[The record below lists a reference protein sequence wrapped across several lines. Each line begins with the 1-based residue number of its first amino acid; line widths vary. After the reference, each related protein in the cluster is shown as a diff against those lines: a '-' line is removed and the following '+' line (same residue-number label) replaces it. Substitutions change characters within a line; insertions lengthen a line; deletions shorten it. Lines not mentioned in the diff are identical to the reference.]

1 MASRPIDATLHGI
14 ADYSTG
20 ALLQVLPK
28 ALDIEG
34 STGARVL
41 RGAGALHGG
50 YSLFTDYPLG
60 AVKAIPFR
68 VHLGL
73 DAAWAVALG
82 AAPFVTGDWKKG
94 RRHWLPHVVLAAYE
108 LGALAMTE
116 ADDTNTGAEPG
127 GGVKRPIEDAP
138 PAFPKG
144 HPTEQASASGPR
156 PLQPDGS
163 QTPAGSVPSNGAG
176 AES

>member
-1 MASRPIDATLHGI
+1 MASRPIDTTLHGV

-60 AVKAIPFR
+60 VVKAIPFR

-73 DAAWAVALG
+73 DTAWALALG
-82 AAPFVTGDWKKG
+82 AAPFVSGEWKKG
-94 RRHWLPHVVLAAYE
+94 RRHWLPHVLLAAYE

-127 GGVKRPIEDAP
+127 GGIARPVAAAP
-138 PAFPKG
+138 SAFPKG
-144 HPTEQASASGPR
+144 HPSERAGATSEAPR
-156 PLQPDGS
+156 PLQPDGGE
-163 QTPAGSVPSNGAG
+163 TPTGSVHGNGAG
-176 AES
+176 A